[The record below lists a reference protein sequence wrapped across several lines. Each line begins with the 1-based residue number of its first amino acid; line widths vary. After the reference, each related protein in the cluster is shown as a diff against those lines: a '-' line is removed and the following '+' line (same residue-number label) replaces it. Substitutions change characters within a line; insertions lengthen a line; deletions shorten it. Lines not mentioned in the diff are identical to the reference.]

1 MLNHN
6 LILQVDVRNYLEVV
20 NVVHK
25 VFKMLTLDL
34 P

>member
-1 MLNHN
+1 MLNHK
-6 LILQVDVRNYLEVV
+6 LIQQVDVRSYLEVV

-34 P
+34 A